1 MNQKKLK
8 KYQNILTIKKSTTVL
23 VLTALKLESGYS
35 IEKML
40 KKDRRENYV
49 LLASRQ
55 PKKVEILNL
64 IIQEFAKIIMIKI
77 RPLRIQK
84 WMILQ
89 KILVVNLLYFKVK
102 EIKMY
107 LLSISILRASFPLLR
122 KNVKTLQFNRLSRIS
137 TGEF

>member
-1 MNQKKLK
+1 
-8 KYQNILTIKKSTTVL
+8 
-23 VLTALKLESGYS
+23 
-35 IEKML
+35 ML

-122 KNVKTLQFNRLSRIS
+122 KNVKTLQFNRLSRTS
-137 TGEF
+137 TREF